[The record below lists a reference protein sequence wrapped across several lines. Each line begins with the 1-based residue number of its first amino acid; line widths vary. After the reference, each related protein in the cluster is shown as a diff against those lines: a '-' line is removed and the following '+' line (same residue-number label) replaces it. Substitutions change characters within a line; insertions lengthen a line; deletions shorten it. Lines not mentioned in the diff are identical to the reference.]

1 MRRGPA
7 HCSLGVVISCPVARC
22 GSLGVVIQCAV
33 ARRVVSLGG
42 ISCAVARRGS
52 QQSKACLLG
61 TDVWLGLI
69 PRSNSVHKLDN
80 CLPVLRRWGAISD
93 RPLPESWAAFRQANP
108 SESFSIQ
115 NRDPELIQL
124 LDGSASARLRADAL
138 AGILSPV
145 APNPEGRRQ
154 EALKA
159 EANELFNRKDLNLTE
174 QMRLSMLAPKA
185 HEQWIKS
192 HAARQNEASDPHAAA
207 EQGRM
212 QRVKMASRN
221 GYAGRID

>member
-1 MRRGPA
+1 MHSSEPTPSEAFEIQRRDP
-7 HCSLGVVISCPVARC
+7 
-22 GSLGVVIQCAV
+22 QAV
-33 ARRVVSLGG
+33 SFLD
-42 ISCAVARRGS
+42 
-52 QQSKACLLG
+52 G
-61 TDVWLGLI
+61 TASANERADLIAGLI
-69 PRSNSVHKLDN
+69 
-80 CLPVLRRWGAISD
+80 
-93 RPLPESWAAFRQANP
+93 
-108 SESFSIQ
+108 
-115 NRDPELIQL
+115 
-124 LDGSASARLRADAL
+124 
-138 AGILSPV
+138 SPV
-145 APNPEGRRQ
+145 APTPEDRQQ

-192 HAARQNEASDPHAAA
+192 HAARQNGESDPHAAA